1 MRARPGRFS
10 LLARGETRL
19 STLYLVRHGQ
29 AGTRDAYDSLSGLG
43 KRQCRALGKHLLAQG
58 IRFTACYSGALVR
71 QQETAA
77 EVKQAYANADVR
89 FPTITVDPAWNEF
102 DLKRVSD
109 EIAPQLC
116 AQDAAFRR
124 EFEEMQQRVRIS
136 NGAHDAAIHR
146 HWMPCDTK
154 IVQAWI
160 QGRFAYSGE
169 SWQEFRERIVSCRSK
184 LSGSRERENFLVFT
198 SATPIAI
205 WTGLSLDLLD
215 ARVMRL
221 AGVLYNASYTI
232 LRLRDGG
239 LQLFTFNALPQL
251 PASERTHR

>member
-1 MRARPGRFS
+1 M
-10 LLARGETRL
+10 

-29 AGTRDAYDSLSGLG
+29 AGTRDAYDSLSDLG

-58 IRFTACYSGALVR
+58 IRFTTCYSGALIR
-71 QQETAA
+71 QQETGA
-77 EVKQAYANADVR
+77 EIKQAYADVGLD
-89 FPTITVDPAWNEF
+89 FPTITVDPSWNEF
-102 DLKRVSD
+102 DLGRVSD

-116 AQDAAFRR
+116 AEDAVFRR
-124 EFEEMQQRVRIS
+124 EFEEMQQQVLVS
-136 NGAHDAAIHR
+136 NGAHDATIHR
-146 HWMPCDTK
+146 KWMPCDTK

-160 QGRFAYSGE
+160 QGRFSYSGE
-169 SWQEFRERIVSCRSK
+169 SWQEFRERIVSSRSK
-184 LSGSRERENFLVFT
+184 LPGSHERENVIVFT

-205 WTGLSLDLLD
+205 WAGLSLDIVD

-221 AGVLYNASYTI
+221 AGVLYNASYTV
-232 LRLRDGG
+232 LRLRDGN